1 MWPPDGLSDNCMPWH
16 VSDRLYAV
24 ASTSSNEGLA
34 GFFDDLV
41 RCETRLYNAV
51 GEKLRAEHGIVASQF
66 EILRYLR
73 GHPRSRVADIATNF
87 AAGIGAISKGVDRL
101 EARGW
106 VTRLPNPADGRS
118 SLISLTTSGAALVAE
133 AERTFH
139 EHLDALLS
147 PTISADQ
154 VDAAGATLATLR
166 HALEFARV
174 GVPAG

>member
-1 MWPPDGLSDNCMPWH
+1 
-16 VSDRLYAV
+16 V
-24 ASTSSNEGLA
+24 ASTSATEGLA

-51 GEKLRAEHGIVASQF
+51 GEKLRDAHGIVAFQF

-73 GHPRSRVADIATNF
+73 DHPRSRVADVAATF

-106 VTRLPNPADGRS
+106 VTRLANPVDGRS

-133 AERTFH
+133 ADRTFSDR
-139 EHLDALLS
+139 LDELVA
-147 PTISADQ
+147 PVVSASQ
-154 VDAAGATLATLR
+154 IDAARAALAALR
-166 HALEFARV
+166 QALEHARI
-174 GVPAG
+174 GLPAG

>member
-1 MWPPDGLSDNCMPWH
+1 MPWN
-16 VSDRLYAV
+16 VSCRLYAV
-24 ASTSSNEGLA
+24 ASTPANEGLA

-51 GEKLRAEHGIVASQF
+51 GERLRAEHGIVASQF
-66 EILRYLR
+66 ELLRYVR
-73 GHPRSRVADIATNF
+73 VHPRSRVADIATNF

-106 VTRLPNPADGRS
+106 VARLPNPADGRS

-139 EHLDALLS
+139 QHLGELLG
-147 PTISADQ
+147 PAIGADQ
-154 VDAAGATLATLR
+154 VDAAGAVLAALR
-166 HALEFARV
+166 RALESSRV

>member
-1 MWPPDGLSDNCMPWH
+1 MPWH
-16 VSDRLYAV
+16 ASDRLYAV
-24 ASTSSNEGLA
+24 ASTSVHEGLA

-66 EILRYLR
+66 EFLRYLR
-73 GHPRSRVADIATNF
+73 DHPESRVADVATNF

-106 VTRLPNPADGRS
+106 ATRLPNPADGRS
-118 SLISLTTSGAALVAE
+118 SLISLTTSGAELVAE

-139 EHLDALLS
+139 EHLDELIA
-147 PTISADQ
+147 PVIGADQ
-154 VDAAGATLATLR
+154 VDAVGAALAALRRTLE
-166 HALEFARV
+166 HARI
-174 GVPAG
+174 GIPAG